1 MSERKLL
8 IQVYSDIHI
17 ELWNKL
23 PEIPVKTKYLFL
35 AGDICV
41 KSNPLFFQFL
51 DYCSSNWEKVFYT
64 PGNHEFYIKNKNY
77 NELAFEYKFDI
88 EKRYKNVFFLDNE
101 AVKLNDEIYVYGTTF
116 WTKSPFD
123 KTYEAKLSIND
134 YNYITYFNQ
143 SKRHV
148 VDLDVGYVNE
158 ISEIAYNNLKQ
169 HLSISKT
176 PTIVMTHFP
185 PIRTGTSH
193 PSYLVQDRKITPY
206 FSWSDETINDFNLT
220 NVPIWI
226 SGHTHWSYDVNKNG
240 TRFVGNQLGY
250 KSEIGKTGLN
260 EDGLFEII
268 F

>member
-1 MSERKLL
+1 MPERKLL
-8 IQVYSDIHI
+8 IQVYSDIYI
-17 ELWNKL
+17 ESWNQL
-23 PEIPVKTKYLFL
+23 PYIPIKAKYLFL
-35 AGDICV
+35 AGDICS
-41 KSNPLFFQFL
+41 KNNPLFFKFL

-64 PGNHEFYIKNKNY
+64 PGNHEFYIKDKNY
-77 NELAFEYKFDI
+77 NQLAFEYKYDI
-88 EKRYKNVFFLDNE
+88 IKKYKNVFFLDNE
-101 AVKLNDEIYVYGTTF
+101 SVKLNDDIDVYGSTF

-123 KTYEAKLSIND
+123 RTCEAKLCIND

-158 ISEIAYNNLKQ
+158 LSETAYNNLKQ
-169 HLSISKT
+169 HLSISKK

-185 PIRTGTSH
+185 PIRTGTTA
-193 PSYLVQDRKITPY
+193 PIYLSQNIKRTPY

-226 SGHTHWSYDVNKNG
+226 SGHTHWSYNFKRNNCS
-240 TRFVGNQLGY
+240 FVGNQLGY
-250 KSEIGKTGLN
+250 KSEIEKTRVN
-260 EDGLFEII
+260 EDGLFEVI